1 MCRSAR
7 PYAQGSNPRL
17 AGLPD
22 TSATHTCEPRL
33 GQAAPPEG
41 PELRWT
47 AAAPV
52 ESGSPPAPRAAT
64 EGDAAPSPS
73 PSPSPR
79 PSPAP
84 PQPAAESTYNLGRQ
98 STPIATL
105 PYLDARFASLPLA
118 LAPLL
123 IPLWLLGS
131 SAYFQPR
138 QARRARPGAG
148 QPHAAWSQGGYRGF
162 ETFLRTR
169 IEMTKHWPLLAG
181 AIMAGDWNFLSPGDS
196 PRDLKSGLPKFVAHD
211 APPDA
216 KRLHP
221 LLGLCIE
228 IVGSRGDALQCC
240 V

>member
-1 MCRSAR
+1 M
-7 PYAQGSNPRL
+7 
-17 AGLPD
+17 
-22 TSATHTCEPRL
+22 
-33 GQAAPPEG
+33 
-41 PELRWT
+41 
-47 AAAPV
+47 

-148 QPHAAWSQGGYRGF
+148 QPHAAWWRRGWAWLALRVSRFGLRGQGRVPENAAGSISCLLVDFRF
-162 ETFLRTR
+162 C
-169 IEMTKHWPLLAG
+169 PQLAG
-181 AIMAGDWNFLSPGDS
+181 SFPTVPPAASIS
-196 PRDLKSGLPKFVAHD
+196 PRNCFLEQPRLDERDAHQSTERRTTHLARLILTIRPAHITPHTHQAILSQASHLAYLACHHPWMPHHHSGIGV
-211 APPDA
+211 
-216 KRLHP
+216 
-221 LLGLCIE
+221 
-228 IVGSRGDALQCC
+228 S
-240 V
+240 

>member
-1 MCRSAR
+1 MHPRLQPYTRLQPFASQAPCSPSRCRSAR
-7 PYAQGSNPRL
+7 PYAAQGSNPRL

-148 QPHAAWSQGGYRGF
+148 QLHAAWWRRGWAWLALRVSRFQG
-162 ETFLRTR
+162 
-169 IEMTKHWPLLAG
+169 
-181 AIMAGDWNFLSPGDS
+181 S
-196 PRDLKSGLPKFVAHD
+196 
-211 APPDA
+211 
-216 KRLHP
+216 
-221 LLGLCIE
+221 
-228 IVGSRGDALQCC
+228 
-240 V
+240 